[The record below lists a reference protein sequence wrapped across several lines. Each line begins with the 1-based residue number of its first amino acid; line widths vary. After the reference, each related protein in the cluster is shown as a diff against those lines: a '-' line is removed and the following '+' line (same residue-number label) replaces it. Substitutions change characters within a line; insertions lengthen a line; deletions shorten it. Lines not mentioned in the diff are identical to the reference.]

1 MKVFA
6 TGTTGTIGKHL
17 RQQVSSLNLDLG
29 EPNFE
34 FNGGNLNSGDIFLH
48 LAGIVGPTAVEKDIR
63 YSRQVNVEA
72 SIRLGRAFLNSSGE
86 KFVYVST
93 SHVYSSSNLPIEE
106 SFETNPKNL
115 YAAQKL
121 EVEEVLCELF
131 EKHPER
137 LSIVRVFSVLD
148 WDVAQFTLGGGI
160 KKLKLENSDYI
171 LNNCDD
177 VRDFLTPKVIADAL
191 VRICKKSSLFGI
203 VNLCSGRGLSV
214 GEAARLMLGPE
225 ASTKASHR
233 MAPGQSAAPFIVGN
247 NSKLTGALPDLDLR
261 WVPSTLTGRW

>member
-1 MKVFA
+1 MKVVA

-17 RQQVSSLNLDLG
+17 GQRVSPVNLDFG
-29 EPNFE
+29 EPNFQ
-34 FNGGNLNSGDIFLH
+34 FNGEELNPGDSFLH
-48 LAGIVGPTAVEKDIR
+48 LAAVVGPTAVEKDTR

-72 SIRLGRAFLNSSGE
+72 VIRLGSEFLNSSGE

-106 SFETNPKNL
+106 SFETEPKNL
-115 YAAQKL
+115 YAVQKL
-121 EVEEVLCELF
+121 EAEDILSEMFVR
-131 EKHPER
+131 HPER

-148 WDVAQFTLGGGI
+148 WDVDQFTLGGGVR
-160 KKLKLENSDYI
+160 KLKEENSDYI

-191 VRICKKSSLFGI
+191 VRICKESSLFGI

-214 GEAARLMLGPE
+214 GEAARQMLGPE

-233 MAPGQSAAPFIVGN
+233 MVPGQSATPFIVGN
-247 NSKLTGALPDLDLR
+247 NSKLTSALPDLDLR
-261 WVPSTLTGRW
+261 WVPSTLT